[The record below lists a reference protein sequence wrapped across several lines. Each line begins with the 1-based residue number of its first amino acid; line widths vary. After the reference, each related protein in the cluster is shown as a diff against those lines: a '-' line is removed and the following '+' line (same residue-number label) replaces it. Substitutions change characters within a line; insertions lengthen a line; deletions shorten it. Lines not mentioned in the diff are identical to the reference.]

1 MKATFL
7 LRREH
12 VALIAR
18 CESLLA
24 SGHADVPLEILR
36 VDAAELRRAL
46 DEHMKVE
53 EEVFYPA
60 CETVPELRDL
70 VRQAR
75 EEHRSVRALLRE
87 LDGSTT
93 ALALL
98 ARVKLLA
105 ERFEEHVEDEE
116 EDLFPRVRRVL
127 GEARMEQ
134 LGVDLVRRRSLV
146 PA

>member
-12 VALIAR
+12 VALLAR
-18 CESLLA
+18 CESLLDA
-24 SGHADVPLEILR
+24 GHADVPLEVLR
-36 VDAAELRRAL
+36 SDAAALRRAL

-60 CETVPELRDL
+60 CETVPELREL

-75 EEHRSVRALLRE
+75 EEHRAVRTLLRE

-93 ALALL
+93 AMALL

-105 ERFEEHVEDEE
+105 ERFEEHIEDEE

-134 LGVDLVRRRSLV
+134 LGLELERRRALV